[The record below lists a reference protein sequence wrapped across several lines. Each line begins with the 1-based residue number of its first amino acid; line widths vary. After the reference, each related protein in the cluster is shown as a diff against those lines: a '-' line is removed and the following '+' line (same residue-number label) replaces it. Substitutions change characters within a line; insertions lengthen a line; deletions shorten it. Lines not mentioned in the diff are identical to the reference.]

1 MVKIDDYRY
10 NANEGCFIMRKSDNF
25 IMGESICL
33 GDADSIDNYDDI
45 EYTEE
50 SYEEFYRSIGMESPK
65 VKDDNKGDRKRK

>member
-10 NANEGCFIMRKSDNF
+10 KANEGCFIIRKSDDF

-33 GDADSIDNYDDI
+33 GDADSIDNYDDV